1 MRSDRLSA
9 KRRPNARNTL
19 PAESA
24 SDPLFDSMPKA
35 LSAVSPNAAS
45 ADRQI
50 SPCCPEVT
58 TRTKKSSPLSRSAF
72 TTGASLIAS
81 GRVPTMI
88 SQRNARGS
96 FERMLCMR
104 RLKRALYLTKNSY
117 DRFDS
122 RTHNFSQKH
131 FIVKILNVGYWLR
144 SFKKLTYYFKVNCYL
159 CYGLV

>member
-1 MRSDRLSA
+1 MRSGRLSE

-24 SDPLFDSMPKA
+24 SDPLFDSMSKA
-35 LSAVSPNAAS
+35 LSAASPNAAS

-58 TRTKKSSPLSRSAF
+58 TRTEKSSPLSLSAF

-96 FERMLCMR
+96 FEGTFCMR
-104 RLKRALYLTKNSY
+104 PLQASAISISKE
-117 DRFDS
+117 
-122 RTHNFSQKH
+122 
-131 FIVKILNVGYWLR
+131 FIADPINEAKILVKNNHG
-144 SFKKLTYYFKVNCYL
+144 
-159 CYGLV
+159 